1 MNSGKRQGCGPA
13 GGMTKLL
20 AGIVAALAL
29 LVGGLGAVLSRQVR
43 QAEQRLDAVP
53 VTRISAVEDGI
64 YEGEAETALV
74 KVTVLVTVADHQIR
88 DIQLTRHE
96 NGRGAPVEA
105 MLAEMVRQNTS
116 EVDTVSGATMSS
128 KTIRAAVRNALAKG
142 RSGAQEGQP

>member
-20 AGIVAALAL
+20 AGIIAALAL
-29 LVGGLGAVLSRQVR
+29 LVGGLGAVLSR

-96 NGRGAPVEA
+96 NGRGAPAEA

>member
-1 MNSGKRQGCGPA
+1 MNSGKRQGRGPA

-20 AGIVAALAL
+20 AGIIAALVL
-29 LVGGLGAVLSRQVR
+29 LVGGLGAVLSR

-53 VTRISAVEDGI
+53 VTRISSVEDGI
-64 YEGEAETALV
+64 YEGEVETALV
-74 KVTVLVTVADHQIR
+74 KVTVLVTVAEHQIR

-96 NGRGAPVEA
+96 NGRGAPAEA

>member
-1 MNSGKRQGCGPA
+1 M
-13 GGMTKLL
+13 
-20 AGIVAALAL
+20 AGIIAALAL
-29 LVGGLGAVLSRQVR
+29 LVGGLGAVLSR

-64 YEGEAETALV
+64 YEGEVETALV

-96 NGRGAPVEA
+96 NGRGAPAEA

-116 EVDTVSGATMSS
+116 EVDAVSGATMSS

>member
-20 AGIVAALAL
+20 AGIIAALVL
-29 LVGGLGAVLSRQVR
+29 LVGGLGAVLSR

-64 YEGEAETALV
+64 YEGEVETALV

-96 NGRGAPVEA
+96 NGRGAPAEA

-128 KTIRAAVRNALAKG
+128 KTIRAAVRNALAKD

>member
-20 AGIVAALAL
+20 AGIIAALAL
-29 LVGGLGAVLSRQVR
+29 LVGGLEAVLSR

-96 NGRGAPVEA
+96 NGRGAPAEA

>member
-1 MNSGKRQGCGPA
+1 MNSGKRQGRGPV

-29 LVGGLGAVLSRQVR
+29 LVGGLGAVLSRQ
-43 QAEQRLDAVP
+43 AEQRLDAVP

-64 YEGEAETALV
+64 YEGEVETALV

-96 NGRGAPVEA
+96 NGRGTPAEA

>member
-1 MNSGKRQGCGPA
+1 MNNGKRQGRGPA

-29 LVGGLGAVLSRQVR
+29 LVGGLGAVLSR

-96 NGRGAPVEA
+96 NGRGAPAEA

>member
-1 MNSGKRQGCGPA
+1 M
-13 GGMTKLL
+13 
-20 AGIVAALAL
+20 AGIIAALAL
-29 LVGGLGAVLSRQVR
+29 LVGGLGAVLSR

-64 YEGEAETALV
+64 YEGEVETALV
-74 KVTVLVTVADHQIR
+74 KVTVPVTVADHQIR

-96 NGRGAPVEA
+96 NGRGAPAEA

-142 RSGAQEGQP
+142 RSGVQEGQP

>member
-1 MNSGKRQGCGPA
+1 MNSGKRQGRGPA

-20 AGIVAALAL
+20 AGIIAALAL
-29 LVGGLGAVLSRQVR
+29 LVGGLEAVLSR

-64 YEGEAETALV
+64 YEGEVETALV

-96 NGRGAPVEA
+96 NGRGAPAEA

>member
-1 MNSGKRQGCGPA
+1 MS
-13 GGMTKLL
+13 
-20 AGIVAALAL
+20 
-29 LVGGLGAVLSRQVR
+29 R

-96 NGRGAPVEA
+96 NGRGAPAEA

>member
-1 MNSGKRQGCGPA
+1 MNSGKRQGRGPV

-20 AGIVAALAL
+20 AGIIAALAL
-29 LVGGLGAVLSRQVR
+29 LVGGLGAVLSR

-64 YEGEAETALV
+64 YEGEVETALV
-74 KVTVLVTVADHQIR
+74 KVIVLVTVADHQIR

-96 NGRGAPVEA
+96 NGRGAPAEA

>member
-1 MNSGKRQGCGPA
+1 M
-13 GGMTKLL
+13 
-20 AGIVAALAL
+20 AGIIAALVL
-29 LVGGLGAVLSRQVR
+29 LVGGLGAVLSR

-64 YEGEAETALV
+64 YEGEVETALV
-74 KVTVLVTVADHQIR
+74 KVTVPVTVADHQIR

-96 NGRGAPVEA
+96 NGRGAPAEA

-128 KTIRAAVRNALAKG
+128 KTVRAAVRNALAKG

>member
-1 MNSGKRQGCGPA
+1 MNNGKRQGRGPV

-20 AGIVAALAL
+20 AGIFAALAL
-29 LVGGLGAVLSRQVR
+29 LVGGLGAVLSR

-96 NGRGAPVEA
+96 NGRGAPAEA

>member
-20 AGIVAALAL
+20 AGIIAALVL
-29 LVGGLGAVLSRQVR
+29 LVGGLGAVLSR

-96 NGRGAPVEA
+96 NGRGAPAEA

>member
-1 MNSGKRQGCGPA
+1 MNSGKRQGRGPV

-20 AGIVAALAL
+20 AGIFAALAL
-29 LVGGLGAVLSRQVR
+29 LVGGLEAVLSR

-64 YEGEAETALV
+64 YEGEVETALV

-96 NGRGAPVEA
+96 NGRGAPAEA

>member
-1 MNSGKRQGCGPA
+1 MNNGKRQGRGPA

-96 NGRGAPVEA
+96 NGRGAPAEA

-142 RSGAQEGQP
+142 RSGVQEGQP

>member
-1 MNSGKRQGCGPA
+1 MNSGKRQGRGPV

-20 AGIVAALAL
+20 AGIFAALAL
-29 LVGGLGAVLSRQVR
+29 LVGGLGAVLSRQ
-43 QAEQRLDAVP
+43 AEQRLDAVP
-53 VTRISAVEDGI
+53 VPRISAVEDGI
-64 YEGEAETALV
+64 YEGEVETALV
-74 KVTVLVTVADHQIR
+74 KGTVLVTVADHQIR

-96 NGRGAPVEA
+96 NGRGAPAEA

>member
-20 AGIVAALAL
+20 AGIIAALVL
-29 LVGGLGAVLSRQVR
+29 LVGGLGAVLSR

-74 KVTVLVTVADHQIR
+74 KVTVLVTVADHKIR

-96 NGRGAPVEA
+96 NGRGAPAEA

>member
-1 MNSGKRQGCGPA
+1 MNSGKRQGRGPV

-20 AGIVAALAL
+20 AGIFAALAL
-29 LVGGLGAVLSRQVR
+29 LVGGLGAVLSR

-64 YEGEAETALV
+64 YEGEVETALV

-96 NGRGAPVEA
+96 NGRGAPAEA

>member
-1 MNSGKRQGCGPA
+1 MNSGKRQGRGPA

-20 AGIVAALAL
+20 AGIIAALVL
-29 LVGGLGAVLSRQVR
+29 LVGGLGAVLSR

-96 NGRGAPVEA
+96 NGRGAPAEA

>member
-1 MNSGKRQGCGPA
+1 MNSGKRQGRGPV

-20 AGIVAALAL
+20 AGIIAALVL
-29 LVGGLGAVLSRQVR
+29 LVGGLGAVLSR

-64 YEGEAETALV
+64 YEGEVETALV

-96 NGRGAPVEA
+96 NGRGAPAEA

>member
-1 MNSGKRQGCGPA
+1 MNSGKRQGRGPA

-20 AGIVAALAL
+20 AGIIAALVL
-29 LVGGLGAVLSRQVR
+29 LVGGLGAVLSR

-64 YEGEAETALV
+64 YEGEVETALV

-96 NGRGAPVEA
+96 NGRGAPAEA

>member
-1 MNSGKRQGCGPA
+1 MNNGKRQGRGPA

-20 AGIVAALAL
+20 AGIFAALAL
-29 LVGGLGAVLSRQVR
+29 LVGGLGAVLSR

-64 YEGEAETALV
+64 YEGEVETALV

-96 NGRGAPVEA
+96 NGRGTPAEA

>member
-1 MNSGKRQGCGPA
+1 MNNGKRQGRGPA

-29 LVGGLGAVLSRQVR
+29 LVGGLGAVLSRQ
-43 QAEQRLDAVP
+43 AEQRLDAVP

-64 YEGEAETALV
+64 YEGEVETALV

-96 NGRGAPVEA
+96 NGRGAPAEA

>member
-1 MNSGKRQGCGPA
+1 MNSGKRQGRGPV

-29 LVGGLGAVLSRQVR
+29 LVGGLGAVLSR

-96 NGRGAPVEA
+96 NGRGAPAEA

>member
-1 MNSGKRQGCGPA
+1 MNNGKRQGRGPV

-20 AGIVAALAL
+20 AGIIAALVL
-29 LVGGLGAVLSRQVR
+29 LVGGLGAVLSR

-74 KVTVLVTVADHQIR
+74 KVTVLVTGADHQIR

-96 NGRGAPVEA
+96 NGRGAPAEA

>member
-20 AGIVAALAL
+20 AGIIAALAL
-29 LVGGLGAVLSRQVR
+29 LVGGLEAVLSR

-64 YEGEAETALV
+64 YEGEVETALV

-96 NGRGAPVEA
+96 NGRGAPAEA

>member
-1 MNSGKRQGCGPA
+1 MNSGKRQGRGPV

-29 LVGGLGAVLSRQVR
+29 LVGGLGAVLSRQ
-43 QAEQRLDAVP
+43 AEQRLDAVP

-64 YEGEAETALV
+64 YEGEVETALV

-96 NGRGAPVEA
+96 NGRGAPAEA

>member
-20 AGIVAALAL
+20 AGIIAALVL
-29 LVGGLGAVLSRQVR
+29 LVGGLGAVLSR

-64 YEGEAETALV
+64 YEGEGETALV

-96 NGRGAPVEA
+96 NGRGAPAEA

>member
-20 AGIVAALAL
+20 AGIIAALVL
-29 LVGGLGAVLSRQVR
+29 LVGGLGAVLSR

-64 YEGEAETALV
+64 YEGEVETALV
-74 KVTVLVTVADHQIR
+74 KVTVLVTVADNQIR

-96 NGRGAPVEA
+96 NGRGAPAEA

>member
-1 MNSGKRQGCGPA
+1 MNSGKRQGRGPA

-29 LVGGLGAVLSRQVR
+29 LVGGLEAVLSR

-64 YEGEAETALV
+64 YEGEVETALV

-96 NGRGAPVEA
+96 NGRGAPAEA

>member
-29 LVGGLGAVLSRQVR
+29 LVGGLGAVLSR

-96 NGRGAPVEA
+96 NGRGAPAEA

>member
-1 MNSGKRQGCGPA
+1 MNSGKRQGRGPA

-20 AGIVAALAL
+20 AGIIAALAL
-29 LVGGLGAVLSRQVR
+29 LVGGLGAVLSR

-64 YEGEAETALV
+64 YEGEVETALV

-96 NGRGAPVEA
+96 NGRGAPAEA

>member
-1 MNSGKRQGCGPA
+1 MNNGKRQGRGPV

-20 AGIVAALAL
+20 AGIFAALAL
-29 LVGGLGAVLSRQVR
+29 LVGGLGAVLSR

-64 YEGEAETALV
+64 YEGEVETALV

-96 NGRGAPVEA
+96 NGRGAPAEA

>member
-1 MNSGKRQGCGPA
+1 MNSGKRQGRGPV

-20 AGIVAALAL
+20 AGIIAALAL
-29 LVGGLGAVLSRQVR
+29 LVGGLGAVLSR

-64 YEGEAETALV
+64 YEGEVETALV

-96 NGRGAPVEA
+96 NGRGAPAEA

-128 KTIRAAVRNALAKG
+128 KTVRAAVRNALAKG